1 VAGLAFTRGAR
12 SLMPPEK
19 ASTHR
24 KLAVVRHWS
33 RLYAHSPHEMAWHLG
48 VEQAAA
54 LLIHRCQIIAYDDD
68 IDEIALRAGGPQACL
83 PILRYLFTRF
93 SEALAE
99 TCEAAG
105 CLFSPE
111 MTDAELIDGII
122 RVWPTISPDDPSL
135 GDVTVAK
142 ILQPNA
148 WGISRLLFTLQC
160 VLVCCRAHDRAV
172 ARQDAEWLDGI
183 EWTNTSPQQQFDQ
196 HRADPGSESQQVR
209 SAVAWMAE
217 AYREQ
222 LESVGEPF
230 RTLAPPATQ
239 IPAQFKGLPEV
250 AKVYKD
256 LWPGPLDEEPEES
269 SIDAGAAE
277 QAAWLERLRKRD
289 AGESDRS
296 ASSSLRTLAPM
307 LMTNPTGGLG
317 AVQSQPEMVSLF
329 ADAEALDAR
338 VVYSEQCERAGLPRL
353 AALAVTL
360 GLAEPLCEGE
370 MADDA
375 EVVAI
380 MYRGAMAQTQF
391 PVEPSGVGT
400 REHAPDLI

>member
-1 VAGLAFTRGAR
+1 MV
-12 SLMPPEK
+12 PEM
-19 ASTHR
+19 ASAPLNSPRIGNLLTT
-24 KLAVVRHWS
+24 HWS
-33 RLYAHSPHEMAWHLG
+33 REYAHSPQVMAWHLG

-68 IDEIALRAGGPQACL
+68 IDEIALCAGGPQACL

-122 RVWPTISPDDPSL
+122 HVWPTISPADPSL

-148 WGISRLLFTLQC
+148 WGVSRLLFTLQC
-160 VLVCCRAHDRAV
+160 VLVCCRAHDRSV

-196 HRADPGSESQQVR
+196 HRADPVSESQQVR

-239 IPAQFKGLPEV
+239 LSVPEV
-250 AKVYKD
+250 AKMYKD
-256 LWPGPLDEEPEES
+256 LWPAPLDEEAEES
-269 SIDAGAAE
+269 SNDAGAAE

-289 AGESDRS
+289 AGDSDRS
-296 ASSSLRTLAPM
+296 ASSSLRTLMAD
-307 LMTNPTGGLG
+307 PTGGLG
-317 AVQSQPEMVSLF
+317 SAVQSQPVKVSLF
-329 ADAEALDAR
+329 DEAEALEAR

-370 MADDA
+370 MADA
-375 EVVAI
+375 EVAAI
-380 MYRGAMAQTQF
+380 MYRGAMAQTLF
-391 PVEPSGVGT
+391 PVMPSGAAR
-400 REHAPDLI
+400 RE

>member
-1 VAGLAFTRGAR
+1 
-12 SLMPPEK
+12 M
-19 ASTHR
+19 
-24 KLAVVRHWS
+24 RHWS
-33 RLYAHSPHEMAWHLG
+33 RPYAHSPQEMAWHLG

-68 IDEIALRAGGPQACL
+68 IDEIALRAGGPQTCL

-122 RVWPTISPDDPSL
+122 HVWPTISPADPSL

-148 WGISRLLFTLQC
+148 WGVSRLLFTLQC
-160 VLVCCRAHDRAV
+160 VLVCCRAHDRSV

-196 HRADPGSESQQVR
+196 HRADPVSESQQVR

-239 IPAQFKGLPEV
+239 LSVPEV
-250 AKVYKD
+250 AKMYKD
-256 LWPGPLDEEPEES
+256 LWPAPLDEEAEES
-269 SIDAGAAE
+269 SNDAGAAE

-289 AGESDRS
+289 AGDSDRS
-296 ASSSLRTLAPM
+296 ASSSLRTLMAD
-307 LMTNPTGGLG
+307 PTGGLG
-317 AVQSQPEMVSLF
+317 SAVQSQPVKVSLF
-329 ADAEALDAR
+329 DEAEALEAR

-370 MADDA
+370 MADA
-375 EVVAI
+375 EVAAI
-380 MYRGAMAQTQF
+380 MYRGAMAQTLF
-391 PVEPSGVGT
+391 PVMPSGAAR
-400 REHAPDLI
+400 RE